1 MRHPYAHTL
10 LAAAA
15 ALAAC
20 RSSPPEPE
28 RSSPPAPS
36 ATPVAPLPAPTGD
49 PLEGKFSLAD
59 ATTGLDG
66 EGKLVATIKTS
77 LGALECVLYEDRA
90 PVTVA
95 NFVGLARGLRP
106 FRGSGGAWVKRPAY
120 DDGVFHRVIK
130 GFMIQGGD
138 WQKTGKGDPG
148 YVIPDENWPGAR
160 HDRRGLLCMANR
172 GRNTNG
178 AQFFITDGAA
188 PHLDGGY
195 TIFGECGPDA
205 VIEAIASV
213 PVRGDRPETPP
224 AIQSVTVARKP
235 AR

>member
-1 MRHPYAHTL
+1 MRHAYPCAVLT
-10 LAAAA
+10 AAI

-20 RSSPPEPE
+20 RSSPPEPQ

-36 ATPVAPLPAPTGD
+36 ATPVVPPAAPAGD
-49 PLEGKFSLAD
+49 PLNGKFSLVD
-59 ATTGLDG
+59 ATAGIDG
-66 EGKLVATIKTS
+66 EGELVATIKTG
-77 LGALECVLYEDRA
+77 LGALDCRLYEDRA
-90 PVTVA
+90 PLTVA

-106 FRGSGGAWVKRPAY
+106 FRGPGGDWVKRPAY
-120 DDGVFHRVIK
+120 DDGVFHRVVK

-148 YVIPDENWPGAR
+148 YVVPDEIWPDAR

-195 TIFGECGPDA
+195 TIFGDCGPDS

-213 PVRGDRPETPP
+213 PVRGDRPEEPP
-224 AIQSVTVARKP
+224 AIQSVTVARRP
-235 AR
+235 AK